1 MGSVKKKLAKGLKK
15 ITPKEIA
22 PILPFVAMAV
32 PGLQGLS
39 PLMRYALPQLLTAA
53 GSARQTGDINLLNQ
67 ALALGASY
75 AAGPGTA
82 AATGKER
89 AFMGDKI
96 VTGGEGATIG
106 GPGALKPNAMGTGPI
121 AGSNLTY
128 TPGMDATQFANAN
141 PDAFKA
147 FKTANPNV
155 KNTFM
160 ENVNASLRP
169 VGEGIRS
176 FGEGDIFNTKALMT
190 VGGGGAT
197 MAGADYAKKKENEF
211 EEEEARRLGFIG
223 DYQDAIEAYKDY
235 FRNATY
241 SYEDL
246 YGAGNV
252 PSFLAA
258 DGGRVKLQEGGLPT
272 IDNMAQKVKNMQ
284 PINMQPISFLP
295 GNIGNPLPQQTNPM
309 AQIQS
314 TVNQAID
321 NMQGNLNQNL
331 QNSFKTETVSAI
343 VPEEGQ
349 QATFPGGGGAFPR
362 PNFGSGILGLLG
374 AGGRPGNPFDIRQRL
389 MGPSLARLQQSAGYA
404 EGGDVAI
411 APSMPPNMQVDGRN
425 GTFIPM
431 GVKEK
436 ADDVPAMLS
445 KNEFV
450 MTADAV
456 KGLGNGS
463 AELGAQ
469 RMYDLMNNLEAKV

>member
-32 PGLQGLS
+32 PGMQGLS
-39 PLMRYALPQLLTAA
+39 PFLRYALPQLLTAA

-82 AATGKER
+82 GATGKER

-160 ENVNASLRP
+160 ENLNASLRP

-176 FGEGDIFNTKALMT
+176 VGSGDIFDVGGLMT
-190 VGGGGAT
+190 VGGLGAT
-197 MAGADYAKKKENEF
+197 AAGADYAKKKEIEF
-211 EEEEARRLGFIG
+211 EEDEAQRLGYID
-223 DYQDAIEAYKDY
+223 DYADALANFKNY
-235 FRNATY
+235 FREQEYTL
-241 SYEDL
+241 EDV
-246 YGAGNV
+246 YGKGRV

-258 DGGRVKLQEGGLPT
+258 DGGRVKLQEGGLTASAATTLPQMP
-272 IDNMAQKVKNMQ
+272 NGFGPALQ
-284 PINMQPISFLP
+284 PLPAFRP
-295 GNIGNPLPQQTNPM
+295 GNIGMLPQPKSNPM
-309 AQIQS
+309 SQIQN
-314 TVNQAID
+314 TVNKAID
-321 NMQGNLNQNL
+321 NMQGNLSKDL
-331 QNSFKTETVSAI
+331 QNSFKTETVDAI
-343 VPEEGQ
+343 VPNEGQ
-349 QATFPGGGGAFPR
+349 QATLPGGGGGFPR
-362 PNFGSGILGLLG
+362 PFRPGGPSFGTGIIGLLG
-374 AGGRPGNPFDIRQRL
+374 GNNPFANRLAQLQRSNA
-389 MGPSLARLQQSAGYA
+389 MGFAM
-404 EGGDVAI
+404 GGEVA
-411 APSMPPNMQVDGRN
+411 PGMPNGMQVDGRN

-431 GVKEK
+431 GVQEK

-456 KGLGNGS
+456 KGMGNGS

>member
-22 PILPFVAMAV
+22 PILPFVAMAI
-32 PGLQGLS
+32 PGMQGIS
-39 PLMRYALPQLLTAA
+39 PFLRYALPQLLTAA
-53 GSARQTGDINLLNQ
+53 ASSRQTGDINLLNQ

-75 AAGPGTA
+75 AAGPNTA

-128 TPGMDATQFANAN
+128 TPGMDAQTFANAN

-147 FKTANPNV
+147 FKTANPGV

-160 ENVNASLRP
+160 ENLNASLRP
-169 VGEGIRS
+169 MGEGIKAIGS
-176 FGEGDIFNTKALMT
+176 GDLFNLKGLMT
-190 VGGGGAT
+190 VGSLGGTA
-197 MAGADYAKKKENEF
+197 AGTDYAKKKEIEF
-211 EEEEARRLGFIG
+211 DEDEAQRMGYIT
-223 DYQDAIEAYKDY
+223 DYADALAAFKNY
-235 FRNATY
+235 FR
-241 SYEDL
+241 EQD
-246 YGAGNV
+246 YGLSDVYGTGNV

-258 DGGRVKLQEGGLPT
+258 DGGRVKLQEGGLPQVSSLT
-272 IDNMAQKVKNMQ
+272 EFNM
-284 PINMQPISFLP
+284 PP
-295 GNIGNPLPQQTNPM
+295 IGNSFEQKNNPM
-309 AQIQS
+309 SQIQN

-331 QNSFKTETVSAI
+331 QNSFKTETVDAI
-343 VPEEGQ
+343 VPNDQ
-349 QATFPGGGGAFPR
+349 QATLASSRMMPVNRLP
-362 PNFGSGILGLLG
+362 SGILGMLG
-374 AGGRPGNPFDIRQRL
+374 GGNMNLRNFMAMRQQAMNRVRPQ
-389 MGPSLARLQQSAGYA
+389 MGYA
-404 EGGDVAI
+404 MGGEVA
-411 APSMPPNMQVDGRN
+411 PGMPAGMQVDGRN

-431 GVKEK
+431 GVQEK

-456 KGLGNGS
+456 KGMGNGS

>member
-1 MGSVKKKLAKGLKK
+1 MGSIKKKLAKGLKK

-22 PILPFVAMAV
+22 PILPFVAMAI
-32 PGLQGLS
+32 PGMQGLS
-39 PLMRYALPQLLTAA
+39 PFLRYALPQLLTAA

-75 AAGPGTA
+75 AAGPNTA

-128 TPGMDATQFANAN
+128 TPGMDAQTFANAN

-147 FKTANPNV
+147 FKTANPGI

-160 ENVNASLRP
+160 ENLNASLRP

-197 MAGADYAKKKENEF
+197 MAGADYAKKKEIEF
-211 EEEEARRLGFIG
+211 EEEEARNRGYIS
-223 DYQDAIEAYKDY
+223 DYADAIQAYKDY
-235 FRNATY
+235 FRDQTY
-241 SYEDL
+241 DYEDL
-246 YGAGNV
+246 YGVGRV
-252 PSFLAA
+252 PSFLMA
-258 DGGRVKLQEGGLPT
+258 DGGRVKLQEGGDLLTTKPQMPDREF
-272 IDNMAQKVKNMQ
+272 IINQ
-284 PINMQPISFLP
+284 PFPFFPGP
-295 GNIGNPLPQQTNPM
+295 GNIGNPLPQQNPM

-362 PNFGSGILGLLG
+362 PNFGTGILGLLG
-374 AGGRPGNPFDIRQRL
+374 GNNPFTNRL
-389 MGPSLARLQQSAGYA
+389 AQLRRPNAMGFSPMGGLTQAGYA
-404 EGGDVAI
+404 EGGEV
-411 APSMPPNMQVDGRN
+411 APSMPPGMQVDGRN

-463 AELGAQ
+463 PELGAQ
-469 RMYDLMNNLEAKV
+469 RMYDLMNTLEAKV

>member
-22 PILPFVAMAV
+22 PILPFVAMAI
-32 PGLQGLS
+32 PGMQGIS
-39 PLMRYALPQLLTAA
+39 PFLRYALPQLLTAA
-53 GSARQTGDINLLNQ
+53 ASSRQTGDINLLNQ

-75 AAGPGTA
+75 AAGPNTA

-89 AFMGDKI
+89 AFKGDKI

-128 TPGMDATQFANAN
+128 TPGMDAQTFANAN

-147 FKTANPNV
+147 FKTANPGV

-160 ENVNASLRP
+160 ENLNASLRP
-169 VGEGIRS
+169 IGEGIQAIGS
-176 FGEGDIFNTKALMT
+176 GDLFNLKGLMT
-190 VGGGGAT
+190 VGSLGGTA
-197 MAGADYAKKKENEF
+197 AGTASAKKKEIEF
-211 EEEEARRLGFIG
+211 DEDEAQRMGYIT
-223 DYQDAIEAYKDY
+223 DYADALAAFKNY
-235 FRNATY
+235 FR
-241 SYEDL
+241 EQD
-246 YGAGNV
+246 YGLSDVYGTGNV

-258 DGGRVKLQEGGLPT
+258 DGGRVKLQEGGLPQVSSLT
-272 IDNMAQKVKNMQ
+272 EFNM
-284 PINMQPISFLP
+284 PP
-295 GNIGNPLPQQTNPM
+295 IGNSFEQKNNPM
-309 AQIQS
+309 SQIQN

-331 QNSFKTETVSAI
+331 QNSFKTETVDAI
-343 VPEEGQ
+343 VPNDQ
-349 QATFPGGGGAFPR
+349 QATLASSRMMPVNRLP
-362 PNFGSGILGLLG
+362 SGILGMLG
-374 AGGRPGNPFDIRQRL
+374 GGNMNLRNFMAMRQQAMNRVRPQ
-389 MGPSLARLQQSAGYA
+389 MGYA
-404 EGGDVAI
+404 MGGEVA
-411 APSMPPNMQVDGRN
+411 PGMPAGMQVDGRN

-431 GVKEK
+431 GVQEK

-456 KGLGNGS
+456 KGMGNGS

>member
-22 PILPFVAMAV
+22 PILPFVAMAI
-32 PGLQGLS
+32 PGMQGIS
-39 PLMRYALPQLLTAA
+39 PFLRYALPQLLTAA
-53 GSARQTGDINLLNQ
+53 ASSRQTGDINLLNQ

-75 AAGPGTA
+75 AAGPNTA

-128 TPGMDATQFANAN
+128 TPGMDAQTFANAN

-147 FKTANPNV
+147 FKTANPGV

-160 ENVNASLRP
+160 ENLNASLRP
-169 VGEGIRS
+169 MGEGIKAIGS
-176 FGEGDIFNTKALMT
+176 GDLFNLKGLMT
-190 VGGGGAT
+190 VGSLGGTA
-197 MAGADYAKKKENEF
+197 AGTDYAKKKEIEF
-211 EEEEARRLGFIG
+211 DEDEAQRMGYIT
-223 DYQDAIEAYKDY
+223 DYADALAAFKNY
-235 FRNATY
+235 FR
-241 SYEDL
+241 EQD
-246 YGAGNV
+246 YGLSDVYGTGNV

-258 DGGRVKLQEGGLPT
+258 DGGRVKLQEGGLPQVSSLT
-272 IDNMAQKVKNMQ
+272 EFNM
-284 PINMQPISFLP
+284 PP
-295 GNIGNPLPQQTNPM
+295 IGNSFEQKNNPM
-309 AQIQS
+309 SQIQN

-331 QNSFKTETVSAI
+331 QNSFKTETVDAI
-343 VPEEGQ
+343 VPNDQ
-349 QATFPGGGGAFPR
+349 QATLASSRMMPVNRLP
-362 PNFGSGILGLLG
+362 SGILGMLG
-374 AGGRPGNPFDIRQRL
+374 GGNMNLQNFMAMRQQAMNRVRPQ
-389 MGPSLARLQQSAGYA
+389 MGYA
-404 EGGDVAI
+404 MGGEVA
-411 APSMPPNMQVDGRN
+411 PGMPAGMQVDGRN

-431 GVKEK
+431 GVQEK

-456 KGLGNGS
+456 KGMGNGS

>member
-22 PILPFVAMAV
+22 PILPFVAMAI
-32 PGLQGLS
+32 PGMQGIS
-39 PLMRYALPQLLTAA
+39 PFLRYALPQLLTAA
-53 GSARQTGDINLLNQ
+53 ASSRQTGDINLLNQ

-75 AAGPGTA
+75 AAGPNTA

-128 TPGMDATQFANAN
+128 TPGMDAQTFANAN

-147 FKTANPNV
+147 FKTANPGV

-160 ENVNASLRP
+160 ENLNASLRP
-169 VGEGIRS
+169 IGEGIQAIGS
-176 FGEGDIFNTKALMT
+176 GDLFNLKGLMT
-190 VGGGGAT
+190 VGSLGGTA
-197 MAGADYAKKKENEF
+197 AGTDDAKKKEIEF
-211 EEEEARRLGFIG
+211 DEDEAQRMGYIT
-223 DYQDAIEAYKDY
+223 DYADALAAFKNY
-235 FRNATY
+235 FR
-241 SYEDL
+241 EQD
-246 YGAGNV
+246 YGLSDVYGTGNV

-258 DGGRVKLQEGGLPT
+258 DGGRVKLQEGGLPQVSSLT
-272 IDNMAQKVKNMQ
+272 EFNM
-284 PINMQPISFLP
+284 PP
-295 GNIGNPLPQQTNPM
+295 IGNSFEQKNNPM
-309 AQIQS
+309 SQIQN

-331 QNSFKTETVSAI
+331 QNSFKTETVDAI
-343 VPEEGQ
+343 VPNDQ
-349 QATFPGGGGAFPR
+349 QATLASSRMMPVNRLP
-362 PNFGSGILGLLG
+362 SGILGMLG
-374 AGGRPGNPFDIRQRL
+374 GGNMNLRNFMAMRQQAMNRVRPQ
-389 MGPSLARLQQSAGYA
+389 MGYA
-404 EGGDVAI
+404 MGGEVA
-411 APSMPPNMQVDGRN
+411 PGMPAGMQVDGRN

-431 GVKEK
+431 GVQEK

-456 KGLGNGS
+456 KGMGNGS

>member
-1 MGSVKKKLAKGLKK
+1 MGSVKKKLAKGLRK

-22 PILPFVAMAV
+22 PILPFVAMAI

-82 AATGKER
+82 GATGKER

-121 AGSNLTY
+121 AGSNLQY

-160 ENVNASLRP
+160 ENLNASLRP

-176 FGEGDIFNTKALMT
+176 VGSGDIFDVGGLMT
-190 VGGGGAT
+190 VGGLGAT
-197 MAGADYAKKKENEF
+197 AAGADYAKKKEIEF
-211 EEEEARRLGFIG
+211 EEDEARRLGYID
-223 DYQDAIEAYKDY
+223 DYSDALANFKNY
-235 FRNATY
+235 FREQEYTL
-241 SYEDL
+241 EDI
-246 YGAGNV
+246 YGKGRV

-258 DGGRVKLQEGGLPT
+258 DGGRVKLQEGGLTAADAATTLPQMPNGFGPT
-272 IDNMAQKVKNMQ
+272 IQ
-284 PINMQPISFLP
+284 PLPAFRP
-295 GNIGNPLPQQTNPM
+295 GNIGMLPQPKANPM
-309 AQIQS
+309 SQIQN
-314 TVNQAID
+314 TVNKAID
-321 NMQGNLNQNL
+321 NMQGNLNTDL
-331 QNSFKTETVSAI
+331 QNSFKTETIDAV
-343 VPEEGQ
+343 VPNEGQ
-349 QATFPGGGGAFPR
+349 QATLPGGGGGFPR
-362 PNFGSGILGLLG
+362 PFRPGGPSFNRLPGLLG
-374 AGGRPGNPFDIRQRL
+374 MLQGVQNLKMARP
-389 MGPSLARLQQSAGYA
+389 MGYA
-404 EGGDVAI
+404 MGGEVA
-411 APSMPPNMQVDGRN
+411 PGMPNGMQVDGRN

-431 GVKEK
+431 GVQEK

-456 KGLGNGS
+456 KGMGNGS

>member
-1 MGSVKKKLAKGLKK
+1 MGSVKKKLAKGLRK

-258 DGGRVKLQEGGLPT
+258 DGGRVKLQEGGLTAADAAVRVPPMNVPLP
-272 IDNMAQKVKNMQ
+272 D
-284 PINMQPISFLP
+284 FRGLLP
-295 GNIGNPLPQQTNPM
+295 GNIGNPLPQPEVNPM

-349 QATFPGGGGAFPR
+349 QATFPGGGGAFPSR
-362 PNFGSGILGLLG
+362 PFGSGILGLLG

-436 ADDVPAMLS
+436 ADDVPARLS

>member
-1 MGSVKKKLAKGLKK
+1 MGAVKKKLAKGLKK

-22 PILPFVAMAV
+22 PILPFVAMAI
-32 PGLQGLS
+32 PGMQGIS
-39 PLMRYALPQLLTAA
+39 PFLRYALPQLLTAA
-53 GSARQTGDINLLNQ
+53 ASSRQTGDINLLNQ

-75 AAGPGTA
+75 AAGPNTA

-128 TPGMDATQFANAN
+128 TPGMDAQTFANAN

-147 FKTANPNV
+147 FKTANPGV

-160 ENVNASLRP
+160 ENLNASLRP
-169 VGEGIRS
+169 MGEGIKAIGS
-176 FGEGDIFNTKALMT
+176 GDLFNLKGLMT
-190 VGGGGAT
+190 VGSLGGTA
-197 MAGADYAKKKENEF
+197 AGTDYAKKKEIEF
-211 EEEEARRLGFIG
+211 DEDEAQRMGYIT
-223 DYQDAIEAYKDY
+223 DYADALAAFKNY
-235 FRNATY
+235 FR
-241 SYEDL
+241 EQD
-246 YGAGNV
+246 YGLSDVYGTGNV

-258 DGGRVKLQEGGLPT
+258 DGGRVKLQEGGLPQVSSLT
-272 IDNMAQKVKNMQ
+272 EFNM
-284 PINMQPISFLP
+284 PP
-295 GNIGNPLPQQTNPM
+295 IGNSFEQKNNPM
-309 AQIQS
+309 SQIQN

-321 NMQGNLNQNL
+321 NMQGKLNQNL
-331 QNSFKTETVSAI
+331 QNSFKTETVDAI
-343 VPEEGQ
+343 VPYDQ
-349 QATFPGGGGAFPR
+349 QATLASSRMMPVNRLP
-362 PNFGSGILGLLG
+362 SGILGMLG
-374 AGGRPGNPFDIRQRL
+374 GGNMNLQNFMAMRQQAINRVRPQ
-389 MGPSLARLQQSAGYA
+389 MGYA
-404 EGGDVAI
+404 MGGEVA
-411 APSMPPNMQVDGRN
+411 PGMPAGMQVDGRN

-431 GVKEK
+431 GVQEK

-456 KGLGNGS
+456 KGMGNGS

>member
-22 PILPFVAMAV
+22 PILPFVAMAI
-32 PGLQGLS
+32 PGLQGIS
-39 PLMRYALPQLLTAA
+39 PFLRYALPQLLTAA
-53 GSARQTGDINLLNQ
+53 ASSRQTGDINLLNQ

-82 AATGKER
+82 GATEKELAFAAKAPQTEMVNASTTARGMNLGQVSQPTLAATDPV
-89 AFMGDKI
+89 AFAKLDP
-96 VTGGEGATIG
+96 TGFE
-106 GPGALKPNAMGTGPI
+106 
-121 AGSNLTY
+121 
-128 TPGMDATQFANAN
+128 
-141 PDAFKA
+141 AFKA
-147 FKTANPNV
+147 ANPGV

-160 ENVNASLRP
+160 QNLNASLRP
-169 VGEGIRS
+169 IGEGIQAIGS
-176 FGEGDIFNTKALMT
+176 GDIFNLKGLTT
-190 VGGGGAT
+190 VGSLGGTA
-197 MAGADYAKKKENEF
+197 AGTDYAKKKEIEF
-211 EEEEARRLGFIG
+211 DEDEAQRMGYIT
-223 DYQDAIEAYKDY
+223 DYADALAAFKNY
-235 FRNATY
+235 FREQDY
-241 SYEDL
+241 GLSDV

-258 DGGRVKLQEGGLPT
+258 DGGRVKLQEGGDLLTKKPVPPFT
-272 IDNMAQKVKNMQ
+272 NAMPNLNMQ
-284 PINMQPISFLP
+284 PTFPLP
-295 GNIGNPLPQQTNPM
+295 GNIGNPFEQKNNSM
-309 AQIQS
+309 SQIQD

-331 QNSFKTETVSAI
+331 QNSFKTETVDAI
-343 VPEEGQ
+343 VPNDQ
-349 QATFPGGGGAFPR
+349 QSTLASSRMMPANR
-362 PNFGSGILGLLG
+362 PPSGILGMLG
-374 AGGRPGNPFDIRQRL
+374 GGGNMQNLMAMRQQFINRLRPQ
-389 MGPSLARLQQSAGYA
+389 MGYA
-404 EGGDVAI
+404 MGGEVA
-411 APSMPPNMQVDGRN
+411 PGMPAGMQVDGRN

-456 KGLGNGS
+456 KGMGNGS